1 MRRINKL
8 DYFIGVFLST
18 IINSSNGAPALFD
31 ETENSKRIE
40 FATDTGDFNVYIKYS
55 TKIVESK
62 VSIKGER
69 KKKLSWN
76 ISFSEKD
83 YQILKD
89 PFIIKNKKNL
99 VCLVCTNEKLN
110 VTYLAVLD
118 YVDAMKCLERK
129 TKSGNRR
136 ITITRIGSE
145 HNFNFYGVGFK
156 EHEYMQVA
164 LDPTGFLGLKE

>member
-40 FATDTGDFNVYIKYS
+40 FATDTSDFNVYIKYS
-55 TKIVESK
+55 TKVVESK
-62 VSIKGER
+62 VNIKGKR

-76 ISFSEKD
+76 VSFTEND
-83 YQILKD
+83 HQILRD
-89 PFIIKNKKNL
+89 SFIIKNKKNL

-110 VTYLAVLD
+110 DTYLAVLD
-118 YVDAMKCLERK
+118 YTDAMKCLESK
-129 TKSGNRR
+129 TKSGCRR
-136 ITITRIGSE
+136 ITITRVGSE
-145 HNFNFYGVGFK
+145 HNLNFYGVGFK
-156 EHEYMQVA
+156 EHEYMLVA